1 MLLRYRSSLFSA
13 IGALF
18 ILWTL
23 LRNYAKI
30 VSHVVE
36 QYKGT
41 VTTEIV
47 KGPGFEQ
54 VPTIQ
59 IIDPLVIEVPESQ
72 EDLFPAPPK
81 APLGPPTLIEPTIVS
96 SRVTIHLSI
105 QNPEATTTAKSSSET
120 PTSTATSI
128 IQDEFVKENAR
139 LGQEPSAGKI
149 YGNTLDGV
157 IGTGSHTESHLSNL
171 KEIGVWKSYGKSK
184 PLEYNPYPDYNSE
197 VWKSKNKGSYV
208 PCDGADGPI
217 KNILAFS
224 GHSKVFEEPQMGSF
238 SLFDIDSN
246 LCFERETR
254 LGLYGYA
261 EGFVGSTSTGLLA
274 GTSRHGRDVPTKIQW
289 DDINW
294 GSLQTQCVEKN
305 TNRYLIS
312 ETSEQLSGEI
322 MISAQNASSAWN
334 DSKTKETNTKKRVL
348 GTIVNRNQDDDNGQ
362 KDHFIKAHLAK
373 AVKAALDAKEPF
385 KPRTAIMIRSYSGK
399 KWNDNDKQNVRSL
412 ITELALKS
420 GGEYEV
426 FLLVHIR
433 NSTIAIENDTDYIEA
448 LQKNVPKEFHDIAVL
463 WNEAYVQGFYPLI
476 PKKVTNVHQSQ
487 WLPVQI
493 FALDYPQFDFYW
505 NWEMDTRY
513 TGNHY
518 DLLERL
524 TKFGMDQPRKYLW
537 ERNERYYI
545 PSIHGSYNT
554 EFRKSVEILSGK
566 DTIWAPP
573 KIANVVP
580 TGPPPPVSDPAQDNY
595 EWGVGEV
602 ADYISVAPMFNP
614 NGTGWVG
621 RNDVW
626 GFDGHN
632 DTPRRTTIITHS
644 MCSKKLLD
652 AMHTENLK
660 GNHVSSE
667 MTPQTVALLHGLK
680 AVYAPLPIFFD
691 RAWNGTSLN
700 KWFNPGPKGESGIS
714 SDSPYGWGKEK
725 RFLGMTWYY
734 RAIPPGRLYNNWMGW
749 EDHGIGGVE
758 WEKIHGRPCL
768 PPLLLHPV
776 KNTENTKSGYATKY
790 GFP

>member
-1 MLLRYRSSLFSA
+1 MLLRYRSSLFFA

-23 LRNYAKI
+23 LRNHRKI

-41 VTTEIV
+41 VTTELV
-47 KGPGFEQ
+47 KAGGFEE

-59 IIDPLVIEVPESQ
+59 AVDPLMIEVAKSQ
-72 EDLFPAPPK
+72 EELFSAPQK

-105 QNPEATTTAKSSSET
+105 QNPEATTAKTSSSET
-120 PTSTATSI
+120 STAAVTV
-128 IQDEFVKENAR
+128 QDEFVKENAI
-139 LGQEPSAGKI
+139 LGQEPSAGQI

-157 IGTGSHTESHLSNL
+157 LGVGSHTESHLSVL
-171 KEIGVWKSYGKSK
+171 KEIDIWKSYGKSR

-217 KNILAFS
+217 QNILVFS

-254 LGLYGYA
+254 LGLYGFA
-261 EGFVGSTSTGLLA
+261 EDFVDSVRTDSLA
-274 GTSRHGRDVPTKIQW
+274 AMTRHKRDVPTKIQW

-294 GSLQTQCVEKN
+294 GLLQTQCVEKN
-305 TNRYLIS
+305 TNRYLVS
-312 ETSEQLSGEI
+312 EIPEPINGEI
-322 MISAQNASSAWN
+322 MVSAPNTSSA
-334 DSKTKETNTKKRVL
+334 SKGSKAKETKTKKRVL
-348 GTIVNRNQDDDNGQ
+348 GTILNRNQSDENEL
-362 KDHFIKAHLAK
+362 KDHFVKAQLAK
-373 AVKAALDAKEPF
+373 AVKAAIDVNGPLKS
-385 KPRTAIMIRSYSGK
+385 RTAIMLRSYSGK

-420 GGEYEV
+420 GGEYEI

-433 NSTIAIENDTDYIEA
+433 NSTIAIENDADYIEA

-554 EFRKSVEILSGK
+554 EFRKTVEILSGK
-566 DTIWAPP
+566 NTIWAPP
-573 KIANVVP
+573 KIANVIP

-595 EWGVGEV
+595 EW
-602 ADYISVAPMFNP
+602 AWAKWQTTYLLHQCSIPMAL
-614 NGTGWVG
+614 
-621 RNDVW
+621 
-626 GFDGHN
+626 DGLEETMSG
-632 DTPRRTTIITHS
+632 DLTD
-644 MCSKKLLD
+644 KLLD

-667 MTPQTVALLHGLK
+667 MTPQTVALLHGFK

-691 RAWNGTSLN
+691 RAWNGASLN
-700 KWFNPGPKGESGIS
+700 KWFNPGPKGESGNS

-734 RAIPPGRLYNNWMGW
+734 RAVPQVDCIIIGWDGKIMKLVGLSGRKYMAGRVFPHFYFILS
-749 EDHGIGGVE
+749 
-758 WEKIHGRPCL
+758 KIQRIRNL
-768 PPLLLHPV
+768 VMLQSTIFLDD
-776 KNTENTKSGYATKY
+776 
-790 GFP
+790 